1 MFHVQRFEYMQINI
15 FKYNRKMF
23 AYGQMHVFMK
33 ERKSEEEREFLKNQE
48 RSIIKKQTK
57 KKPLSFG
64 RK

>member
-1 MFHVQRFEYMQINI
+1 MQINI